1 MVTLVRI
8 KDIAERA
15 GVSTTTVSNVIH
27 QKEGKVSPVVA
38 ERIRK
43 LIEEMGYIPSLS
55 AQMLARDSS
64 HIIGVVM
71 GYSPEESLRSRDGL
85 LAAGLVGYLEEAI
98 HSEGYYMMLLTRRS
112 VEEILQESQAWN
124 FDGLIACNLTQQ
136 EIEALHSSY
145 EKPLVL
151 IDSNLE
157 RSVPNV
163 CQVCSDEMGGGYQ
176 MGRYLLSRGH
186 RHILFITADDQEND
200 RLRWLGFRQA
210 MEEADMEQVDAM
222 RLRVSGDREER
233 LAQYEEKLPLLRQQT
248 ALCFSSDFH
257 AAEALNWLRAV
268 GLETPGELSV
278 AGFDDM
284 VYAKTAWP
292 ALTTVHQSLDKKAQ
306 AAVRALADMVSGIKP
321 ESDHLKIATCVVER
335 DSVRDV

>member
-1 MVTLVRI
+1 MVRI

-38 ERIRK
+38 EKIRK

-71 GYSPEESLRSRDGL
+71 GYSPEEALQSRNGLIAASLI
-85 LAAGLVGYLEEAI
+85 GYLEEAI
-98 HSEGYYMMLLTRRS
+98 HSEGYYMMLFTRRS
-112 VEEILQESQAWN
+112 VEEILQESRAWN

-151 IDSNLE
+151 IDSSLE
-157 RSVPNV
+157 RSLSNV
-163 CQVCSDEMGGGYQ
+163 CQVCTDEVGGGDQ
-176 MGRYLLSRGH
+176 IGRYLLARGH
-186 RHILFITADDQEND
+186 RRILFVTAEDQESD

-210 MEEADMEQVDAM
+210 MEEADIEQVDAM
-222 RLRVSGDREER
+222 RLRVSVDREER
-233 LAQYEEKLPLLRQQT
+233 LAQYEERLPLLRQQT
-248 ALCFSSDFH
+248 ALCFSSDFY
-257 AAEALNWLRAV
+257 AVEAVNWLRAT
-268 GLETPGELSV
+268 GLETPEALSV
-278 AGFDDM
+278 TGFDDM

-306 AAVRALADMVSGIKP
+306 VAVRALADMVSGIEL
-321 ESDHLKIATCVVER
+321 ESDDLKIATCVVER
-335 DSVRDV
+335 NSVRNV

>member
-1 MVTLVRI
+1 MVRI

-27 QKEGKVSPVVA
+27 QKEGKVSPTVA
-38 ERIRK
+38 EKIRK

-71 GYSPEESLRSRDGL
+71 GYSPQDALQSRSGL
-85 LAAGLVGYLEEAI
+85 LAAGLIGYLEEAI
-98 HSEGYYMMLLTRRS
+98 HSEGYYMMLFTRRS
-112 VEEILQESQAWN
+112 VEEILQESRAWN
-124 FDGLIACNLTQQ
+124 FDGLIAFNLTQQ
-136 EIEALHSSY
+136 EIESLHASY

-151 IDSNLE
+151 IDSSLE

-163 CQVCSDEMGGGYQ
+163 CQVSSDEAGGGYQ
-176 MGRYLLSRGH
+176 IGQYLLSQGH
-186 RHILFITADDQEND
+186 RHILFITAGDQESD

-210 MEEADMEQVDAM
+210 MEDANVADADAM
-222 RLRVSGDREER
+222 RLTVSGDRAER

-257 AAEALNWLRAV
+257 AVEAINWLRAA
-268 GLETPGELSV
+268 GLETPEKISV
-278 AGFDDM
+278 TGFDDM

-292 ALTTVHQSLDKKAQ
+292 PLTTVRQSLDEKAQ
-306 AAVRALADMVSGIKP
+306 AAVRALADMISGDEP
-321 ESDHLKIATCVVER
+321 EGNDVKTAVCVVER
-335 DSVRDV
+335 DSVRKL

>member
-1 MVTLVRI
+1 MVRI

-27 QKEGKVSPVVA
+27 QKEGKVSPAVA
-38 ERIRK
+38 EKIRK

-71 GYSPEESLRSRDGL
+71 GYSPQDALRSRNGL
-85 LAAGLVGYLEEAI
+85 LAAGLIGYLEEAI

-112 VEEILQESQAWN
+112 IEEILQESRAWN
-124 FDGLIACNLTQQ
+124 FDGLIAFNLTQQ
-136 EIEALHSSY
+136 EIESLHASY

-151 IDSNLE
+151 IDSYME
-157 RSVPNV
+157 RSIPDV
-163 CQVCSDEMGGGYQ
+163 CQVSSDEMGGGYQ
-176 MGRYLLSRGH
+176 IGRYLLAQGH
-186 RHILFITADDQEND
+186 RHILFIVADNQESD

-210 MEEADMEQVDAM
+210 MEEADVVDADAM
-222 RLRVSGDREER
+222 RLSVSGDRAER

-257 AAEALNWLRAV
+257 AVEAMNWLRAA
-268 GLETPGELSV
+268 GLEMPEELSV
-278 AGFDDM
+278 TGFDDM

-292 ALTTVHQSLDKKAQ
+292 PLTTVHQSLDEKAQ
-306 AAVRALADMVSGIKP
+306 AAVRALADMISGVEP
-321 ESDHLKIATCVVER
+321 ESNDVKTAVCVVER
-335 DSVRDV
+335 DSVRKI